1 MKKKIIVLYE
11 FITFVTTFT
20 VSILCM
26 LLTIDYA
33 MTDALECYPHTTQFK
48 IFCVL
53 VIGMWGLPMLLLSAL
68 QSLDKKGKKS

>member
-1 MKKKIIVLYE
+1 MKKILIPLYK
-11 FITFVTTFT
+11 FITFVATFT
-20 VSILCM
+20 ISMFCM

-33 MTDALECYPHTTQFK
+33 ITDALECYPHITQFK

-53 VIGMWGLPMLLLSAL
+53 IIGMWGLPMLLLSAL

>member
-1 MKKKIIVLYE
+1 
-11 FITFVTTFT
+11 
-20 VSILCM
+20 M